1 MGKIKAKQMN
11 NLMLSFGEAWKIDKR
26 LIFVLTADVFVSAL
40 RPFPNIIFA
49 GRIVDVIANGKNFMQ
64 VVFYIALMLGMDYA
78 LTTTS
83 TLLAKYRDYLFARV
97 INKLDSDVISKCLNM
112 DYEKFNDSSV
122 QERITLVNQAVCGN
136 NFFTSLI
143 NFFHIISQI
152 ISLIGIVW
160 VMTILNTWLLAV
172 ALIVIVLQGMLHY
185 VRLRHDRNYT
195 RDSIEDN
202 RKNFYVSQLAKNI
215 SNKKDIVTFG
225 MGSYILKKVELF
237 KQAMLLIEKRR
248 IMESGLIEILIY
260 SLSIAFQVMAY
271 LLIGQKAFQGEI
283 TIGEFTMGV
292 ASLINFMSASSFV
305 TTNIVAFNDNFYYI
319 KQYKSFLKLRS
330 KFDQTS
336 ESIKLD
342 EIDTSHIEIEFRDV
356 WFRYPGSTAY
366 VLKNI
371 NITIRDTE
379 RLGIV
384 GYNGAGK
391 TSFALLLMR
400 MYDPTKGV
408 ILLNGVDI
416 RKIDYTDYQKI
427 TSSVNQDFALMAFSL
442 VENIA
447 ISDEASPEERR
458 VITELLNENGL
469 GERLKKMYRGLD
481 TPVTKALYASGVD
494 LSGGESQKI
503 AVVRALY
510 KDAPLLILDEP
521 TSALDPVAEDEIFQ
535 KFSEM
540 SRGKTSILVSHRIYS
555 TRFCDRIAVFE
566 KGEIVEYGTFEELME
581 QKGLYYDFF
590 DKQAEYFKDAS
601 IGAYRC

>member
-1 MGKIKAKQMN
+1 MGRIKASQMN
-11 NLMLSFGEAWKIDKR
+11 NLMLSFGEVWKFDKR
-26 LIFVLTADVFVSAL
+26 LIFVLIANVFVSAL

-49 GRIVDVIANGKNFMQ
+49 GRIVDVITNGKDFMQ
-64 VVFYIALMLGMDYA
+64 VVIYIALMFGMDYA
-78 LTTTS
+78 LTAAG
-83 TLLAKYRDYLFARV
+83 TLLTKFRDYLFTKV
-97 INKLDSDVISKCLNM
+97 VNKLDSDVIRKCLNM

-122 QERITLVNQAVCGN
+122 QERIALVNQAVRGN
-136 NFFTSLI
+136 NFFTSLN
-143 NFFHIISQI
+143 NFFSIISQI

-172 ALIVIVLQGMLHY
+172 ALIVIVLQGVLHY
-185 VRLRHDRNYT
+185 IRLKHDRNYT
-195 RDSIEDN
+195 KDSIEDN

-248 IMESGLIEILIY
+248 IKEGGLIEMLIY
-260 SLSIAFQVMAY
+260 SLSVAFQVMAY

-283 TIGEFTMGV
+283 TIGEFTMGA

-305 TTNIVAFNDNFYYI
+305 TTNLVAFNDNFFYI

-336 ESIKLD
+336 EKMKLD

-416 RKIDYTDYQKI
+416 RNIDYADYQKMI
-427 TSSVNQDFALMAFSL
+427 ASVNQDFALMAFAL

-447 ISDEASPEERR
+447 ISDEVSPEERNL
-458 VITELLNENGL
+458 ITELLNENGL
-469 GERLKKMYRGLD
+469 GERLKKCIADWIPLSQRHCMRQAWTYRAARARRLR
-481 TPVTKALYASGVD
+481 
-494 LSGGESQKI
+494 LS
-503 AVVRALY
+503 A
-510 KDAPLLILDEP
+510 
-521 TSALDPVAEDEIFQ
+521 
-535 KFSEM
+535 
-540 SRGKTSILVSHRIYS
+540 
-555 TRFCDRIAVFE
+555 
-566 KGEIVEYGTFEELME
+566 
-581 QKGLYYDFF
+581 
-590 DKQAEYFKDAS
+590 
-601 IGAYRC
+601 RCIRMLRC

>member
-1 MGKIKAKQMN
+1 MGKMKAGLVN
-11 NLMLSFGEAWKIDKR
+11 NLMLSLGEVWKFDKR
-26 LIFVLTADVFVSAL
+26 LIFVLVANVFISAL

-49 GRIVDVIANGKNFMQ
+49 GRIVDVITNGKDFIQ
-64 VVFYIALMLGMDYA
+64 VIFYIALMFGMDYS
-78 LTTTS
+78 LTTAG
-83 TLLAKYRDYLFARV
+83 TLLAKFRDYLFTKV
-97 INKLDSDVISKCLNM
+97 VNKLDSDVIRKCLNM

-122 QERITLVNQAVCGN
+122 QERIALVNQAVRGN
-136 NFFTSLI
+136 NFFTSLV
-143 NFFHIISQI
+143 NFFQIVSQI
-152 ISLIGIVW
+152 ISLVGIVG
-160 VMTILNTWLLAV
+160 VMTVLNKWLLAV
-172 ALIVIVLQGMLHY
+172 ALVVIALQGMLHY
-185 VRLRHDRNYT
+185 IRLKHDRNYT
-195 RDSIEDN
+195 KESIEDN

-215 SNKKDIVTFG
+215 SNKKDIVTFE
-225 MGSYILKKVELF
+225 MGSYILKKVEFF

-248 IMESGLIEILIY
+248 IKESGLIELLIY
-260 SLSIAFQVMAY
+260 SLSVAFQVMAY
-271 LLIGQKAFQGEI
+271 LLIGQKAFRGEI

-305 TTNIVAFNDNFYYI
+305 TANIVAFNDNFFYI
-319 KQYKSFLKLRS
+319 KQYKSFLRLRS
-330 KFDQTS
+330 KFDPVPGA
-336 ESIKLD
+336 IKLE
-342 EIDTSHIEIEFRDV
+342 EIDTGHIEIEFRDV

-391 TSFALLLMR
+391 TSFVLLLMR

-416 RKIDYTDYQKI
+416 RRIDYADYQQMI
-427 TSSVNQDFALMAFSL
+427 ATVNQDFALMAFSL
-442 VENIA
+442 AENIA
-447 ISDEASPEERR
+447 VSDEVTPEERN

-535 KFSEM
+535 RFSEM

-555 TRFCDRIAVFE
+555 TRFCDHIAVFD
-566 KGEIVEYGTFEELME
+566 KGEIVEYGHFEELME

-590 DKQAEYFKDAS
+590 EKQAEYF
-601 IGAYRC
+601 AYKG

>member
-1 MGKIKAKQMN
+1 MN
-11 NLMLSFGEAWKIDKR
+11 HLLLSFREVWKIDKR
-26 LIFVLTADVFVSAL
+26 LIFVLTSNVFVSAL

-49 GRIVDVIANGKNFMQ
+49 GRIVDVVTNGKDFMQ
-64 VVFYIALMLGMDYA
+64 VVFYIALMFCMDYA
-78 LTTTS
+78 LTTTG
-83 TLLAKYRDYLFARV
+83 TLLTKCRDYLFTKV
-97 INKLDSDVISKCLNM
+97 VNKLDSDVIMKCLHM

-122 QERITLVNQAVCGN
+122 QDRISLVNQAVRGN

-143 NFFHIISQI
+143 NFFQIISQI

-160 VMTILNTWLLAV
+160 VMTLLNAWLLAV

-185 VRLRHDRNYT
+185 IRLKHERNFT
-195 RDSIEDN
+195 KDSIEDN

-248 IMESGLIEILIY
+248 IKESGLIEMLIY

-271 LLIGQKAFQGEI
+271 LLIGQKAFQREI
-283 TIGEFTMGV
+283 TVGEFTMGV

-305 TTNIVAFNDNFYYI
+305 TTNMVAFHDNFFYI

-330 KFDQTS
+330 KFDPS
-336 ESIKLD
+336 PESIRLD

-371 NITIRDTE
+371 NITIKNTE

-416 RKIDYTDYQKI
+416 RKIDYADYQKI
-427 TSSVNQDFALMAFSL
+427 IASVNQDFSLMPFSL

-447 ISDEASPEERR
+447 ISDEVSPEERN
-458 VITELLNENGL
+458 VITALLNENGL

-510 KDAPLLILDEP
+510 KNAPLLILDEP

-540 SRGKTSILVSHRIYS
+540 SKGKTSILVSHRIYS
-555 TRFCDRIAVFE
+555 IRFCDRIAVFD
-566 KGEIVEYGTFEELME
+566 KGEIVEYGNFEELME
-581 QKGLYYDFF
+581 QKGLYYEFF
-590 DKQAEYFKDAS
+590 EKQAEYFKNSPILFPAP
-601 IGAYRC
+601 